1 MIYLLGENSRLGKS
15 ILDAKS
21 IEIVP
26 LVDEQFRDAI
36 ENRSLTFFLSHITNT
51 DLLIC
56 CFGKTNPSDPISD
69 LNFSNN
75 LLPRMIYENT
85 HQNQPKI
92 ITFGT
97 VLERLIPASNPYVL
111 SKILFN
117 EFVKSEVQVKRILN
131 LQLHTIY
138 GFEKPHLH
146 MFLGQIISAI
156 KTNQPFVMLKGTQL
170 REYWHVE
177 DFVATL
183 TGSISNTNLMGNVD
197 LSSGQPITIRE
208 LAIAVFAYFGKD
220 YLLNIDET
228 RVEEMDNHEL
238 VFPRSTLFDPLI
250 YRDPITG
257 VIQYLE
263 EVLGR

>member
-56 CFGKTNPSDPISD
+56 CFGKTNPSD
-69 LNFSNN
+69 
-75 LLPRMIYENT
+75 
-85 HQNQPKI
+85 QNQPKI

-156 KTNQPFVMLKGTQL
+156 KTNQPFVMSKGTQL